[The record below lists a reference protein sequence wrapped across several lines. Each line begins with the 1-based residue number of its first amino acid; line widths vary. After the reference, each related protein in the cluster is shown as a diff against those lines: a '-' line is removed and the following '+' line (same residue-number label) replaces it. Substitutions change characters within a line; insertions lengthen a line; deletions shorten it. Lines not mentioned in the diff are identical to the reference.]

1 MKKRQKFFS
10 DTHYKNFLREHDEV
24 IDFLKT
30 NTFES
35 DSPEE
40 EAALRS
46 RHLQKLALDRLLA
59 AYTAGE
65 EITSL
70 PPLLSDLIDKYE
82 TRQAKLAIF
91 ENTPEISPLAIDD
104 WPYLYEECVQV
115 IGFCVLLQRTDLLKR
130 FVKLMDDASYVGS
143 DTLFEDLLIKLLPDR
158 KDVDQWFHDIYT
170 PLVQAIYAE
179 SKEEASSRLEQ
190 YCCKWYSAFEQ
201 APWYDLHLQGENGN
215 YVGYWAIEAGAIAF
229 LYGIDDSKI
238 DHMIYP
244 KDLVEYARSQQ
255 PQ

>member
-10 DTHYKNFLREHDEV
+10 ETHYKNFLREHDEV

-115 IGFCVLLQRTDLLKR
+115 ISFCVLLHRTDLLKR
-130 FVKLMDDASYVGS
+130 FVKLMDDAGYVGS

-179 SKEEASSRLEQ
+179 SKRKHPRA
-190 YCCKWYSAFEQ
+190 
-201 APWYDLHLQGENGN
+201 
-215 YVGYWAIEAGAIAF
+215 
-229 LYGIDDSKI
+229 
-238 DHMIYP
+238 
-244 KDLVEYARSQQ
+244 
-255 PQ
+255 